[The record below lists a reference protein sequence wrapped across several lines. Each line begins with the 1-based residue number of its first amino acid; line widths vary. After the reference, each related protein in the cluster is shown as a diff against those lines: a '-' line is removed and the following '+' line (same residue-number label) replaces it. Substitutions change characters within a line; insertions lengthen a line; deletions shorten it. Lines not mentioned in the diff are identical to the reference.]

1 MTNVSSAWLAI
12 MAVCLAAA
20 LAIWLTL
27 VFLAARTSAGRPQE
41 NSPHRE
47 VVGGTF
53 EARHGGRQ
61 VMPDPTEPILHN
73 PDVAARVP
81 GPRQNSEAEK
91 AEAEKAEAEK
101 TAAGKTVAGPRPG

>member
-1 MTNVSSAWLAI
+1 VITVTDASSAWLAI

-20 LAIWLTL
+20 LAVWLTL
-27 VFLAARTSAGRPQE
+27 VFLADRSSGKPQE
-41 NSPHRE
+41 NSPRRE

-61 VMPDPTEPILHN
+61 VMPDPTEPILHE

-81 GPRQNSEAEK
+81 GQRQNTE
-91 AEAEKAEAEK
+91 
-101 TAAGKTVAGPRPG
+101 AGKAATGQKPG

>member
-1 MTNVSSAWLAI
+1 MTDASGVWLAV
-12 MAVCLAAA
+12 MALCLAAT
-20 LAIWLTL
+20 LAIWLML
-27 VFLAARTSAGRPQE
+27 VFLADRSAGKPQE

-61 VMPDPTEPILHN
+61 VMPDPTEPILRE

-81 GPRQNSEAEK
+81 GQRPAT
-91 AEAEKAEAEK
+91 EAEK
-101 TAAGKTVAGPRPG
+101 TAAGPMPG

>member
-1 MTNVSSAWLAI
+1 MTDASGASLAA

-20 LAIWLTL
+20 LAVWLTL
-27 VFLAARTSAGRPQE
+27 VFMADRSQSGRAQE

-61 VMPDPTEPILHN
+61 VMPDPTEPIVHG
-73 PDVAARVP
+73 PDAAARVP
-81 GPRQNSEAEK
+81 GQRPSTEAEK
-91 AEAEKAEAEK
+91 SA
-101 TAAGKTVAGPRPG
+101 TGPKPG

>member
-1 MTNVSSAWLAI
+1 MTDVSSAWLAV

-20 LAIWLTL
+20 LAVWLTL
-27 VFLAARTSAGRPQE
+27 VFLADRSQAGRAQE

-61 VMPDPTEPILHN
+61 VMPDPTEPILHG
-73 PDVAARVP
+73 PDAAAQVP
-81 GPRQNSEAEK
+81 GQRQSTEAERS
-91 AEAEKAEAEK
+91 A
-101 TAAGKTVAGPRPG
+101 TGSRPG